1 MAFTINK
8 VVPSI
13 TKSKVGMFIVV
24 CSEADLSQ
32 LIKGGKRGDRGG
44 LDEDQRVVVKGCL
57 LLLAVSY
64 QEYHIFLKV
73 MSL

>member
-1 MAFTINK
+1 MPFTINK
-8 VVPSI
+8 VIPSI
-13 TKSKVGMFIVV
+13 TKSKVGMFTVV

-57 LLLAVSY
+57 LLLA
-64 QEYHIFLKV
+64 IN
-73 MSL
+73 